1 MIRAERHD
9 NGIIEV
15 EVKGETSE
23 VIEECAGA
31 ILGCVK
37 SVSKSENLPIKE
49 TFACLM
55 RLLWKLTFPPL
66 LTEKTARELALAR
79 RLKKVFTSLLYHRRK
94 GLSSGNYS

>member
-1 MIRAERHD
+1 MMIRAERHD

-15 EVKGETSE
+15 EVKGETNK
-23 VIEECAGA
+23 VVEECAGA

-55 RLLWKLTFPPL
+55 RLMEIDISTAIAH
-66 LTEKTARELALAR
+66 EKESRGE
-79 RLKKVFTSLLYHRRK
+79 SDDK
-94 GLSSGNYS
+94 G